1 MQMNDA
7 LKRSRAALDDD
18 GSEELLS
25 PRCRAIVNGEDQH
38 VRKIKIP
45 NEDFDPSALQARVE
59 KLEAAAK
66 RKLSRKMSKA
76 DMTLMAEAIGNVL
89 GEATEPLHKRIEK
102 LEGEEKRSRSCAAP
116 VWRGTWHAG
125 MDVEPGSF
133 VTDKG
138 SLWVAVEQSNGT
150 RPGELSCFKLVVKN
164 GHADGRRHV
173 ATAIRQ

>member
-45 NEDFDPSALQARVE
+45 NEDFDPAALQARVE

-66 RKLSRKMSKA
+66 RKPSRKMSKA
-76 DMTLMAEAIGNVL
+76 DMTLMAETIGNVL

-102 LEGEEKRSRSCAAP
+102 LEGEEKRSRSERKRNDREAARRQFG
-116 VWRGTWHAG
+116 VVRGTQAWTSSPE
-125 MDVEPGSF
+125 VS
-133 VTDKG
+133 
-138 SLWVAVEQSNGT
+138 
-150 RPGELSCFKLVVKN
+150 
-164 GHADGRRHV
+164 
-173 ATAIRQ
+173 